1 MLNAIEL
8 NGKLEEIGRQVGT
21 LLDRAWIGGQG
32 DLTPE
37 LTRVW
42 NVTCELQ
49 RALCA
54 PSIIEGYRADAV
66 AQVHR
71 VRELIEE
78 AGPDPDHRQLLS
90 LGLATELA
98 VKKLND
104 YRKMVNLANMTRAT
118 AGTPDGMVELAA

>member
-21 LLDRAWIGGQG
+21 MLDRAWIGAQG

-49 RALCA
+49 RALCV
-54 PSIIEGYRADAV
+54 PSIVEGYRADAV
-66 AQVHR
+66 AQVQR
-71 VRELIEE
+71 VHELIEE
-78 AGPDPDHRQLLS
+78 AGPEPDHRQLLS
-90 LGLATELA
+90 LGMATELA

-104 YRKMVNLANMTRAT
+104 YREMVKIAHRTRAAT
-118 AGTPDGMVELAA
+118 GTSDGMAELAA